1 MHTGSCCAVMQQSE
15 LARCRLRRSRSLY
28 AITTSWHI
36 SLMLMSGAECV
47 QKHLAGIVGLV
58 AALVLETVL
67 FITRASILP
76 GYGAKYEALTDPAK
90 YANKQQGPKPV
101 VEEAW
106 VSNPAGEALSA
117 PPVPAPAVE
126 AKKHR

>member
-1 MHTGSCCAVMQQSE
+1 M
-15 LARCRLRRSRSLY
+15 SLTLTY
-28 AITTSWHI
+28 
-36 SLMLMSGAECV
+36 GAECV

-90 YANKQQGPKPV
+90 YASKRKGPTPV

-106 VSNPAGEALSA
+106 VSNPSEQTAQTMQGSPAQA
-117 PPVPAPAVE
+117 PE
-126 AKKHR
+126 AKKDR